1 MIRSFKIYVNQAV
14 LYCIFLPYG
23 GKEKPVTFDDV
34 KYELQKIGLEK
45 YDRKP
50 LIDALDTNEPCTVK
64 ITEDI
69 EGKVRGACWIEARDD
84 DSIMLNMAAPL
95 GKENFVSENDIRAEI
110 HIAGFGQFYIFT
122 DVIRRHLQSQGK
134 DRAFTTFKCAERRDS
149 NIEVTIA
156 QDRKTA
162 YIDYHPPYG
171 GKFLTVEDMEK
182 ILLKHEV
189 VYGVRSEKLQKLANA
204 IEPNLQMRIATA
216 SDPVDGEDGKI
227 NYLFDA
233 FGEEVGPSIDEK
245 DYADFKDLN
254 LFKNVEKGAPLVEII
269 PPTTGIQ
276 GTDVTGKPIPA
287 KPGKEVKSPLGK
299 GTTLS
304 PGNPNLLIADIKGL
318 PRLVG
323 GKIVIEEVLTVD
335 SVDYSTGNVEFVG
348 NVIVRGTIKTGFTV
362 KAEGDVT
369 CQEYVDGGNII
380 AGGSIFLKRGI
391 KGQGKS
397 RLSAG
402 KDIIAKF
409 IEGASLEA
417 EESVIVDEALIHS
430 NTSAGERIVVSGTKG
445 SIFGGTV
452 KAGNLVKATFI
463 GSEMAVQTKIKVG
476 VNPHLLNELEDNRT
490 TIKKKKSDYEKA
502 SRNHVALGAMKS
514 KSGLSADKEEL
525 YSTLYAITEQLRS
538 DIETIASTIAS
549 LEEDLQRC
557 SEGRIEAV
565 KTIYPGVTLTIKTAS
580 RPIKSIFHQAIF
592 IKEGPDV
599 VLIGD
604 LAEPDFE
611 SETGGGDEQAPV
623 DEN

>member
-1 MIRSFKIYVNQAV
+1 
-14 LYCIFLPYG
+14 
-23 GKEKPVTFDDV
+23 
-34 KYELQKIGLEK
+34 
-45 YDRKP
+45 
-50 LIDALDTNEPCTVK
+50 
-64 ITEDI
+64 
-69 EGKVRGACWIEARDD
+69 
-84 DSIMLNMAAPL
+84 
-95 GKENFVSENDIRAEI
+95 
-110 HIAGFGQFYIFT
+110 
-122 DVIRRHLQSQGK
+122 
-134 DRAFTTFKCAERRDS
+134 
-149 NIEVTIA
+149 
-156 QDRKTA
+156 
-162 YIDYHPPYG
+162 
-171 GKFLTVEDMEK
+171 
-182 ILLKHEV
+182 
-189 VYGVRSEKLQKLANA
+189 
-204 IEPNLQMRIATA
+204 
-216 SDPVDGEDGKI
+216 
-227 NYLFDA
+227 
-233 FGEEVGPSIDEK
+233 
-245 DYADFKDLN
+245 
-254 LFKNVEKGAPLVEII
+254 
-269 PPTTGIQ
+269 
-276 GTDVTGKPIPA
+276 
-287 KPGKEVKSPLGK
+287 
-299 GTTLS
+299 
-304 PGNPNLLIADIKGL
+304 
-318 PRLVG
+318 
-323 GKIVIEEVLTVD
+323 VD